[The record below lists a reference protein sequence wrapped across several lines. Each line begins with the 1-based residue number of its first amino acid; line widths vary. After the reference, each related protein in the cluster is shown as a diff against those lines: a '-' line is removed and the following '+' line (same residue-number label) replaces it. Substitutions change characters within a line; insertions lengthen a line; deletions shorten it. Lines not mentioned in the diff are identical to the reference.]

1 MNLIKKFN
9 QIQIIPGSL
18 VVFDIDDTLIKF
30 DGIDLKWWKNKVKKY
45 MVMTRNEQLAEI
57 MANNDLMKIMEKC
70 EPELVDEN
78 IYDFINLLSNSGCK
92 IILLTARDEL
102 SKELTI
108 KHLKSVKLEFDEI
121 YFNQNKGDEL
131 LNIYNSKYSNI
142 KDIIVIDDIEKN
154 LQDIENKL
162 SCENINLHLY
172 NIKN

>member
-1 MNLIKKFN
+1 MMNLIKKFN

-78 IYDFINLLSNSGCK
+78 IFDFINPPLL
-92 IILLTARDEL
+92 
-102 SKELTI
+102 
-108 KHLKSVKLEFDEI
+108 
-121 YFNQNKGDEL
+121 
-131 LNIYNSKYSNI
+131 
-142 KDIIVIDDIEKN
+142 
-154 LQDIENKL
+154 
-162 SCENINLHLY
+162 LY
-172 NIKN
+172 DFV

>member
-1 MNLIKKFN
+1 M
-9 QIQIIPGSL
+9 
-18 VVFDIDDTLIKF
+18 
-30 DGIDLKWWKNKVKKY
+30 
-45 MVMTRNEQLAEI
+45 
-57 MANNDLMKIMEKC
+57 
-70 EPELVDEN
+70 
-78 IYDFINLLSNSGCK
+78 
-92 IILLTARDEL
+92 LTARDEL